1 MRMKRSILTK
11 VYISVFVS
19 FVLMILLIWM
29 LFVPLSGNVFLN
41 IRTAELKPR
50 AESLADI
57 VLEYLEGHV
66 SQELLLSL
74 VDTSE
79 NDSSVINAYLTITDN
94 TGEIRLCSDENSSQ
108 LLSDIVK
115 YTTYLQDADSVVHV
129 QSAGIIGEIVVI
141 GVPVK
146 NASGEMLGALF
157 LYVPQYEAL
166 AARGALAGSLV
177 IAMLII
183 TPIVFLLLN
192 VLLYRLIRP
201 LRRMNEVALRMAD
214 GQFDLR
220 VNEETSGEIG
230 QLAQSFNRLS
240 RTLKKTF
247 SALTFERNRLVQILN
262 GMTEGIA
269 AIDKEGNITH
279 INPALEKLFK
289 RQTSESDPRMRV
301 IGHREVWEAFGKTM
315 ETGEISTFQLTEYA
329 KVYHASI
336 APVRNENGDI
346 EGAVGVFMDVSNEA
360 MLERTRRE
368 YVANV
373 SHEMRSPLTAMRG
386 LIEPL
391 RDGMVTNE
399 ETKKRYYDIILR
411 EVVRLSRLISDLME
425 LSRLQSG
432 NLAIEPEKFLI
443 GETVEYV
450 LDKYAAIC
458 QEKSI
463 ELTQESDFNAC
474 PALYANPDRIEQ
486 LLGILIDNAV
496 KYTPENGK
504 ITLWGDWSGER
515 CILSV
520 SDTGAGISKEHLP
533 HLFERFYKV
542 DKAHSGMGSGLG
554 LSIAKEMLELMGE
567 SISVESEEGK
577 GTTFT
582 FTCRFFEAPT
592 EGLLILPENPPKV

>member
-1 MRMKRSILTK
+1 MRRSSLLTR

-19 FVLMILLIWM
+19 FVLLILLVWM
-29 LFVPLSGNVFLN
+29 LFVQLSGNVFLN
-41 IRTAELKPR
+41 IRTAELKPS
-50 AESLADI
+50 AKSLSEIAAD
-57 VLEYLEGHV
+57 YLEGRV
-66 SQELLLSL
+66 AEDFLLSL
-74 VDTSE
+74 VNTD
-79 NDSSVINAYLTITDN
+79 DKDASVINAYLVVSDN
-94 TGEIRLCSDENSSQ
+94 TGRIRLSSNKSAQ
-108 LLSDIVK
+108 GELLNIGK
-115 YTTYLQDADSVVHV
+115 YTSMLHKSDSIVHV

-146 NASGEMLGALF
+146 NAAGDMLGALF
-157 LYVPQYEAL
+157 LYVPQYEAF
-166 AARGALAGSLV
+166 AARGALAGSLI

-183 TPIVFLLLN
+183 TPIVFMLLN

-201 LRRMNEVALRMAD
+201 IRRMNEVALQMAD
-214 GQFDLR
+214 GRFDLK
-220 VNEETSGEIG
+220 VNEETFGEIG
-230 QLAQSFNRLS
+230 QLAQSFNRLNK
-240 RTLKKTF
+240 TLKKTF

-269 AIDKEGNITH
+269 AIDKAGNITH

-289 RQTSESDPRMRV
+289 KDTASADPRLRV
-301 IGHREVWEAFGKTM
+301 IGHKEVWEAFGKTM
-315 ETGEISTFQLTEYA
+315 ETGEISTFHLTEYS
-329 KVYHASI
+329 VVIHVSI
-336 APVRNENGDI
+336 APVKNDKGEI
-346 EGAVGVFMDVSNEA
+346 EGAVGVFMDVSKEA
-360 MLERTRRE
+360 MLEKTRRE

-373 SHEMRSPLTAMRG
+373 SHEMRSPLTAVRG

-411 EVVRLSRLISDLME
+411 EVLRLSRLISDLME

-432 NLAIEPEKFLI
+432 NLAIEPERFLI
-443 GETVEYV
+443 GEMIEDIQ
-450 LDKYAAIC
+450 DKYAAIC

-463 ELTQESDFNAC
+463 DLIVQSDFSAC
-474 PALYANPDRIEQ
+474 PALYSNPDRIEQ

-496 KYTPENGK
+496 KYTPENGR
-504 ITLWGDWSGER
+504 ISLSGDWSGEKAL
-515 CILSV
+515 ISV
-520 SDTGAGISKEHLP
+520 SDTGEGISKEHLP

-554 LSIAKEMLELMGE
+554 LSIAKEMMDVMGE

-582 FTCRFFEAPT
+582 FTCRLYT
-592 EGLLILPENPPKV
+592 DLPEAI

>member
-1 MRMKRSILTK
+1 MRKKRSLLTK

-19 FVLMILLIWM
+19 FALLVLIIWV
-29 LFVPLSGNVFLN
+29 LFVQLSGNVFLN
-41 IRTAELKPR
+41 MRTSELKPR
-50 AESLADI
+50 AESMAEI
-57 VLEYLEGHV
+57 VLGYLEGRV
-66 SQELLLSL
+66 DEQFLLSL
-74 VDTSE
+74 VDSPE
-79 NDSSVINAYLTITDN
+79 NEISVINAYLIVTDAS
-94 TGEIRLCSDENSSQ
+94 GEIRLSSDPASAAV
-108 LLSDIVK
+108 LSDIGK
-115 YTTYLQDADSVVHV
+115 YTRALSGAGSVIHV
-129 QSAGIIGEIVVI
+129 QSAGLIGEIVII

-146 NASGEMLGALF
+146 NASGEILGALF
-157 LYVPQYEAL
+157 LYVPQYEAF

-177 IAMLII
+177 LTMLIA
-183 TPIVFLLLN
+183 TPIIFLLLN

-201 LRRMNEVALRMAD
+201 LRRMNEVALQMAD
-214 GQFDLR
+214 GRFDLR
-220 VNEETSGEIG
+220 INEDVSGEIG
-230 QLAQSFNRLS
+230 QLATSFNRLS
-240 RTLKKTF
+240 KTLKKTF

-289 RQTSESDPRMRV
+289 KQTSESDPRMRV

-336 APVRNENGDI
+336 APVRNDNGEI

-399 ETKKRYYDIILR
+399 DTKKRYYDIILR

-432 NLAIEPEKFLI
+432 NLAIEPDKFLI
-443 GETVEYV
+443 GETIEYV

-463 ELTQESDFNAC
+463 ELTAEGDFDAC

-504 ITLWGDWSGER
+504 ITLAGDWSGER
-515 CILSV
+515 CVLSV

-567 SISVESEEGK
+567 SILVESEEGK

-582 FTCRFFEAPT
+582 FTCRFFDAQE
-592 EGLLILPENPPKV
+592 

>member
-1 MRMKRSILTK
+1 MRKKRSLLTK

-29 LFVPLSGNVFLN
+29 LFVQLSGNVFLN

-57 VLEYLEGHV
+57 VLEYLEGRV
-66 SQELLLSL
+66 SEELLLSL
-74 VDTSE
+74 VDTGE
-79 NDSSVINAYLTITDN
+79 NDSSVINAYLVITDN
-94 TGEIRLCSDENSSQ
+94 MGNILLSSDKNSAS
-108 LLSDIVK
+108 LLSDIGR
-115 YTTYLQDADSVVHV
+115 YAPPLQNVDSVIHV

-141 GVPVK
+141 GVPVR

-157 LYVPQYEAL
+157 LYVPQYESL
-166 AARGALAGSLV
+166 AARGALAGSLI

-183 TPIVFLLLN
+183 APIVFLLLN
-192 VLLYRLIRP
+192 ILLYRLIRP

-240 RTLKKTF
+240 KTLKKTF

-269 AIDKEGNITH
+269 AIDKAGNITH
-279 INPALEKLFK
+279 INPAIEKLFK
-289 RQTSESDPRMRV
+289 KQTSESDPRMRV

-315 ETGEISTFQLTEYA
+315 ETGDISTFRLSEYGT
-329 KVYHASI
+329 VIHASV
-336 APVRNENGDI
+336 APVRNDKGEI
-346 EGAVGVFMDVSNEA
+346 EGAVGVFMDVSKEA
-360 MLERTRRE
+360 MLEKTRRE

-373 SHEMRSPLTAMRG
+373 SHEMRSPLTAVRG

-399 ETKKRYYDIILR
+399 DTKKRYYDIILR

-432 NLAIEPEKFLI
+432 NLAIEPEKFSI
-443 GETVEYV
+443 GETMDYV
-450 LDKYAAIC
+450 MEKYQSIC
-458 QEKSI
+458 REKSI
-463 ELTQESDFNAC
+463 ELIAESDFSAC
-474 PALYANPDRIEQ
+474 PTLFSNPDRIEQ

-504 ITLWGDWSGER
+504 ILLSGDWSGER
-515 CILSV
+515 CIIRV
-520 SDTGAGISKEHLP
+520 KDTGAGISKEHLP

-554 LSIAKEMLELMGE
+554 LSIAKEMLTLMGE
-567 SISVESEEGK
+567 SIEVESEEGV

-582 FTCRFFEAPT
+582 FTCRFFEKT
-592 EGLLILPENPPKV
+592 ENTPLLIP

>member
-1 MRMKRSILTK
+1 MKKNSLLTR

-19 FVLMILLIWM
+19 FVLMVLLIWM
-29 LFVPLSGNVFLN
+29 LFVQLSGNVFLN
-41 IRTAELKPR
+41 MRTAELKPR
-50 AESLADI
+50 AQSLADI
-57 VLEYLEGHV
+57 VAGYLEGHV
-66 SQELLLSL
+66 SKDLLLSL

-79 NDSSVINAYLTITDN
+79 NDSSVINAYLVITDN
-94 TGEIRLCSDENSSQ
+94 TGSIRLSSDEASASV
-108 LLSDIVK
+108 LSDVTG
-115 YTTYLQDADSVVHV
+115 YTAALTRVDSVVHV

-157 LYVPQYEAL
+157 LYVPQYEAF
-166 AARGALAGSLV
+166 AARGALAGSLI

-183 TPIVFLLLN
+183 TPIVFLILN

-201 LRRMNEVALRMAD
+201 IRRMNEVALQMAD
-214 GQFDLR
+214 GRFDLN
-220 VNEETSGEIG
+220 VNEESIGEIG
-230 QLAQSFNRLS
+230 QLAKSFNRLS
-240 RTLKKTF
+240 KTLKKTF

-269 AIDKEGNITH
+269 AIDRDGNITH
-279 INPALEKLFK
+279 INPALEKLFEK
-289 RQTSESDPRMRV
+289 NTSSTDPRMRV
-301 IGHREVWEAFGKTM
+301 IGHKEVWEAFGKAM
-315 ETGEISTFQLTEYA
+315 QTGEISIFQLTEYTA
-329 KVYHASI
+329 VIHASI
-336 APVRNENGDI
+336 APVRNDKGEI
-346 EGAVGVFMDVSNEA
+346 EGAVGVFMDVSKEA
-360 MLERTRRE
+360 MLEKTRRE

-373 SHEMRSPLTAMRG
+373 SHEMRSPLTAVRG

-399 ETKKRYYDIILR
+399 DTKKRYYDIILR
-411 EVVRLSRLISDLME
+411 EVLRLSRLISDLME

-432 NLAIEPEKFLI
+432 SLALEPDRFLVGEMVEDVIE
-443 GETVEYV
+443 
-450 LDKYAAIC
+450 KYLPIC

-463 ELTQESDFNAC
+463 TLETGSDFGAC

-504 ITLWGDWSGER
+504 ITLSADWSGDR
-515 CILSV
+515 AVIIV

-542 DKAHSGMGSGLG
+542 DKSHSGMGSGLG
-554 LSIAKEMLELMGE
+554 LSIAKEMLDLMGE
-567 SISVESEEGK
+567 SIRVESEEGK
-577 GTTFT
+577 GTSFI
-582 FTCRFFEAPT
+582 FTCRFFSEYPS
-592 EGLLILPENPPKV
+592 I

>member
-1 MRMKRSILTK
+1 MRKKRSLLTK

-57 VLEYLEGHV
+57 VLEYLEGRV
-66 SQELLLSL
+66 SEELLLSL

-79 NDSSVINAYLTITDN
+79 NDSSIINAYLTITDN
-94 TGEIRLCSDENSSQ
+94 TGEIRLCSDENSAA

-269 AIDKEGNITH
+269 AIDKAGNITH

-289 RQTSESDPRMRV
+289 KQASETDPRMRV
-301 IGHREVWEAFGKTM
+301 IGHKEVWEAFGKTM
-315 ETGEISTFQLTEYA
+315 ETGEISTFQLSEYGT
-329 KVYHASI
+329 VIHASV
-336 APVRNENGDI
+336 APVRNDSGEI
-346 EGAVGVFMDVSNEA
+346 EGAVGVFMDVSKEA
-360 MLERTRRE
+360 MLEKTRRE

-373 SHEMRSPLTAMRG
+373 SHEMRSPLTAVRG

-399 ETKKRYYDIILR
+399 DTKKRYYDIILR

-432 NLAIEPEKFLI
+432 NLAIEPEKFSI
-443 GETVEYV
+443 GETVDYV
-450 LDKYAAIC
+450 MDKYRGIC

-463 ELTQESDFNAC
+463 GLIAESDFSAC
-474 PALYANPDRIEQ
+474 PALFANPDRIEQ

-504 ITLWGDWSGER
+504 IILSGDWSGEKCVIR
-515 CILSV
+515 V
-520 SDTGAGISKEHLP
+520 KDTGAGISKEHLP

-554 LSIAKEMLELMGE
+554 LSIAKEMLTLMGE
-567 SISVESEEGK
+567 SIEVESEEGA

-582 FTCRFFEAPT
+582 FTCRFFEKSENTP
-592 EGLLILPENPPKV
+592 LLTP

>member
-1 MRMKRSILTK
+1 MMKKKRSLLTR
-11 VYISVFVS
+11 VYISVFVA
-19 FVLMILLIWM
+19 FVLMILLIWVS
-29 LFVPLSGNVFLN
+29 FVKLSGSVFMNLK
-41 IRTAELKPR
+41 TAELKPR
-50 AESLADI
+50 AQSLANI
-57 VLEYLEGHV
+57 VLEYLEGRV
-66 SQELLLSL
+66 SEELLLSL
-74 VDTSE
+74 VDRNE
-79 NDSSVINAYLTITDN
+79 NDSSVINAYLIITDRL
-94 TGEIRLCSDENSSQ
+94 GEIRLASDMDSAN
-108 LLSDIVK
+108 LLSDVKKSVQLLQNAESIVR
-115 YTTYLQDADSVVHV
+115 V
-129 QSAGIIGEIVVI
+129 QHTGIIGEIVVV

-146 NASGEMLGALF
+146 NAASEMVGALF

-166 AARGALAGSLV
+166 AARGALAGSMIIVMLV
-177 IAMLII
+177 IAPII
-183 TPIVFLLLN
+183 FLLLN

-220 VNEETSGEIG
+220 VNEETFGEIG

-240 RTLKKTF
+240 ITLKKTF

-289 RQTSESDPRMRV
+289 HQSSESDPRMRV
-301 IGHREVWEAFGKTM
+301 IAHREVWEAFGKTM
-315 ETGEISTFQLTEYA
+315 ETGEISTFQLTEYMT
-329 KVYHASI
+329 VIHASI
-336 APVRNENGDI
+336 APVRNDSGEI
-346 EGAVGVFMDVSNEA
+346 EGAVGVFMDVSKEA
-360 MLERTRRE
+360 LLEKTRRE

-373 SHEMRSPLTAMRG
+373 SHEMRSPLTAVRG

-399 ETKKRYYDIILR
+399 DTKKRYYDIILR
-411 EVVRLSRLISDLME
+411 EVLRLSRLISDLME

-432 NLAIEPEKFLI
+432 NLAIEPDVFRL
-443 GETVEYV
+443 GEMIDDVF
-450 LDKYAAIC
+450 DKYKSLC

-463 ELTQESDFNAC
+463 ELVIESDFPAC
-474 PALYANPDRIEQ
+474 PPLYANPDRIEQ

-504 ITLWGDWSGER
+504 ISLSGDWSGER
-515 CILSV
+515 AVIYV
-520 SDTGAGISKEHLP
+520 SDTGTGIPKEHLP

-554 LSIAKEMLELMGE
+554 LSIAKEMLTLMGE
-567 SISVESEEGK
+567 SIEVESEEGK

-582 FTCRFFEAPT
+582 FTVRIYDGGSDENA
-592 EGLLILPENPPKV
+592 LIP

>member
-1 MRMKRSILTK
+1 MSKKHSLLTK

-19 FVLMILLIWM
+19 FALLVLIIWI
-29 LFVPLSGNVFLN
+29 LFVQFSGNVFLN
-41 IRTAELKPR
+41 MRTSELKPR
-50 AESLADI
+50 AESLAEI
-57 VLEYLEGHV
+57 VLEYLEGRV
-66 SQELLLSL
+66 SEDFLLSL
-74 VDTSE
+74 VDSSE
-79 NDSSVINAYLTITDN
+79 NESSVINAYLIVTD
-94 TGEIRLCSDENSSQ
+94 TAGEIRLSSDPASAAV
-108 LLSDIVK
+108 LSDVAK
-115 YTTYLQDADSVVHV
+115 YTNTLSKSGTVIHV

-141 GVPVK
+141 GVPVR

-157 LYVPQYEAL
+157 LYVPQYEAF

-177 IAMLII
+177 LTMLIA
-183 TPIVFLLLN
+183 TPVIFMLLN

-201 LRRMNEVALRMAD
+201 LRRMNEVALQMAD
-214 GQFDLR
+214 GRFDLN
-220 VNEETSGEIG
+220 VNEDASGEIG
-230 QLAQSFNRLS
+230 QLATSFNRLS

-247 SALTFERNRLVQILN
+247 RALTFERNRLVQILN

-269 AIDKEGNITH
+269 AIDKDGNITH

-289 RQTSESDPRMRV
+289 KQSGQSDPRMRV
-301 IGHREVWEAFGKTM
+301 IGHKEVWEAFGRTM

-329 KVYHASI
+329 NVYHASI
-336 APVRNENGDI
+336 APVRNDSGEI
-346 EGAVGVFMDVSNEA
+346 EGAVGVFMDVSKEA
-360 MLERTRRE
+360 LLEKTRRE

-373 SHEMRSPLTAMRG
+373 SHEMRSPLTAVRG

-399 ETKKRYYDIILR
+399 DTKKRYYDIILR

-432 NLAIEPEKFLI
+432 NLAIEPEKFMI
-443 GETVEYV
+443 GETMDYV
-450 LDKYAAIC
+450 MDKYQSIC

-463 ELTQESDFNAC
+463 ELIAGSDFAAC
-474 PALYANPDRIEQ
+474 PALFANPDRIEQ

-504 ITLWGDWSGER
+504 IILSGDWSGER
-515 CILSV
+515 CILRV
-520 SDTGAGISKEHLP
+520 KDTGAGIPKEHLP

-542 DKAHSGMGSGLG
+542 DKAHSELGSGLG
-554 LSIAKEMLELMGE
+554 LSIAKEMLTLMGE
-567 SISVESEEGK
+567 TIEVESVEGE

-582 FTCRFFEAPT
+582 FTCRFFDSQESAP
-592 EGLLILPENPPKV
+592 LLIP

>member
-1 MRMKRSILTK
+1 MRRKRSLLTK

-19 FVLMILLIWM
+19 FALLVLIIWV
-29 LFVPLSGNVFLN
+29 LFVQLSGNVFLN
-41 IRTAELKPR
+41 MRTSELKPR

-57 VLEYLEGHV
+57 VSEYLEGRV
-66 SQELLLSL
+66 DEAFLLSL
-74 VDTSE
+74 VDSSE
-79 NDSSVINAYLTITDN
+79 NESSVINAYLAVTD
-94 TGEIRLCSDENSSQ
+94 TSGEIRLSSDPASAAV
-108 LLSDIVK
+108 LSDIAI
-115 YTTYLQDADSVVHV
+115 YTRALSSAESIIHV
-129 QSAGIIGEIVVI
+129 QSAGLIGEIVVI

-157 LYVPQYEAL
+157 LYVPQYEAF
-166 AARGALAGSLV
+166 AARGALAGSLFLT
-177 IAMLII
+177 MLIAA
-183 TPIVFLLLN
+183 PIILLLLN

-201 LRRMNEVALRMAD
+201 LRRMNEVALQMAD
-214 GQFDLR
+214 GRFDLR
-220 VNEETSGEIG
+220 VNEDTSGEIG
-230 QLAQSFNRLS
+230 QLATSFNRLS
-240 RTLKKTF
+240 KTLKKTF

-289 RQTSESDPRMRV
+289 KRTSESDPRMRV
-301 IGHREVWEAFGKTM
+301 IGHKEVWEAFGKTM
-315 ETGEISTFQLTEYA
+315 ETGEISTFQLTEYT

-336 APVRNENGDI
+336 APVRNDNGEI
-346 EGAVGVFMDVSNEA
+346 EGAVGMFMDVSNEV
-360 MLERTRRE
+360 MLEKTRRE

-391 RDGMVTNE
+391 RDGMVANE
-399 ETKKRYYDIILR
+399 DTKKRYYDIILR

-450 LDKYAAIC
+450 LDKYTAIC

-463 ELTQESDFNAC
+463 ELTQESNFDAC

-515 CILSV
+515 CVLRV

-554 LSIAKEMLELMGE
+554 LSIAKEMLDLMGE

-582 FTCRFFEAPT
+582 FTCRFFEAPA
-592 EGLLILPENPPKV
+592 EGILILPENPPEA